1 MHRRRPTVF
10 LLLMAIVVISSSS
23 EPVEQS
29 DEGLVFSI
37 KVSQASQGLINSDLP
52 LSQFIS
58 TFVLRQSSEY
68 LNKSQLPL
76 GLPLISE
83 LASR

>member
-58 TFVLRQSSEY
+58 TFVLRQSY
-68 LNKSQLPL
+68 LKLKSQLPL